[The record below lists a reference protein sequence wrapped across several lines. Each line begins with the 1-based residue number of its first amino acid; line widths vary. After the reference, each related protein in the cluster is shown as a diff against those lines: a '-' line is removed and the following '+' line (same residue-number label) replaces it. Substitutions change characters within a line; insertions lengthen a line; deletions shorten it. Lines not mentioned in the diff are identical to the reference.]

1 MNSYVVFD
9 ASRLQNLLNVVKISA
24 GNAVNIGISILAIIM
39 GILIVIM
46 IVRKF
51 SRV

>member
-9 ASRLQNLLNVVKISA
+9 TARLQNLLNVVKVSA
-24 GNAVNIGISILAIIM
+24 GNGTNIGISVLAIIM
-39 GILIVIM
+39 GILVVIA